1 MIGHAIGRACD
12 HPAASSSMCV
22 FIPRPDRPPAPLTRL
37 SHTRS
42 RRLPRPLAAPSGQ
55 PPPQPPLSQG
65 AAATVGNNLSTDNA
79 AAPPSPAHPRLCHH
93 RRPSPLLQTAPAASL
108 TRPQTAPTR
117 GRRKAHGGLGWHRMC
132 ATRQGHVR
140 FTVANYV
147 IWVVA
152 KLCWFKIFFKT
163 YASDI

>member
-42 RRLPRPLAAPSGQ
+42 RRLPRRLAAPSGQ
-55 PPPQPPLSQG
+55 PPPRPPLSQG

-93 RRPSPLLQTAPAASL
+93 RRPSPLLQTAPDGIFDSASDCANARKEES
-108 TRPQTAPTR
+108 TRWTR
-117 GRRKAHGGLGWHRMC
+117 MTPDVCNATGARKIYC
-132 ATRQGHVR
+132 S
-140 FTVANYV
+140 
-147 IWVVA
+147 
-152 KLCWFKIFFKT
+152 KLCYMSSSKIMLV
-163 YASDI
+163 